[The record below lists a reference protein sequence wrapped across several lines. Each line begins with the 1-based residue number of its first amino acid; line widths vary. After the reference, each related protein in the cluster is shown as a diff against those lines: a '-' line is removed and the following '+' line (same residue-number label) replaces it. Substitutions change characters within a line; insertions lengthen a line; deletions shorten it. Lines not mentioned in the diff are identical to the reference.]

1 MDSIKPA
8 RNRQPWQLGP
18 SCSHT
23 RSRGEAY
30 GQLQHQVRNQSLLT
44 ISSNLQHSLW
54 QKVLRDINKRWALL
68 KSKGADDSLSA
79 LRLAL
84 LQMYTII
91 TSREAQ
97 LQAPLGHGTKPVDDC
112 VSSRDHPLLS
122 LICCLLTF
130 PFSACEWE
138 QHGWWPLLS
147 SATDSFSALCWFHID
162 QRTERLSQILSRQ
175 NYPWWFCSDVF
186 KECRALPFSH
196 GFCAVRGEAI
206 YHVTPS
212 QALFQGPRCATV
224 QKQ

>member
-8 RNRQPWQLGP
+8 QNT
-18 SCSHT
+18 H
-23 RSRGEAY
+23 
-30 GQLQHQVRNQSLLT
+30 GQLVLSF
-44 ISSNLQHSLW
+44 W
-54 QKVLRDINKRWALL
+54 QKVLHGINKIWALL

-97 LQAPLGHGTKPVDDC
+97 LRVPLGHGTKPVDDC

-147 SATDSFSALCWFHID
+147 SATDSFSSPCWFHID
-162 QRTERLSQILSRQ
+162 QWTERLSQILSRQ
-175 NYPWWFCSDVF
+175 NCPWCFCSDVF
-186 KECRALPFSH
+186 EECGALPFSH
-196 GFCAVRGEAI
+196 SFCAVRGETI
-206 YHVTPS
+206 YHITR
-212 QALFQGPRCATV
+212 ALLCHCTSTV
-224 QKQ
+224 AARKLRTKASV